1 MSTAFKRV
9 DATVRNNRLQDPRYR
24 AIIDRLVELRN
35 DAGISQR
42 DLAERLGEPRSYVS
56 KAENYER
63 GLDFVQIVDWIR
75 ALGVDER
82 KVVAALVERMPGA
95 QKKRA

>member
-9 DATVRNNRLQDPRYR
+9 DATVRKSRLQDPRYR
-24 AIIDRLVELRN
+24 AIVERLVQLR
-35 DAGISQR
+35 DEVGISQR
-42 DLAERLGEPRSYVS
+42 ELAERLGLPRSYVS

-63 GLDFVQIVDWIR
+63 GLDLVQMVDWLR

-82 KVVAALVERMPGA
+82 KTMNSIVLDIPSSR
-95 QKKRA
+95 KKKG

>member
-9 DATVRNNRLQDPRYR
+9 DATVRNSRLQDPRYR
-24 AIIDRLVELRN
+24 AIIDRFVELR
-35 DAGISQR
+35 DEAGLNQR
-42 DLAERLGEPRSYVS
+42 ELAERLGLPRSYVS

-63 GLDFVQIVDWIR
+63 GLDLVQMVDWLR

-82 KVVAALVERMPGA
+82 KVINLIVLNLPSAR
-95 QKKRA
+95 KKKG

>member
-1 MSTAFKRV
+1 VSTAFKRV

>member
-9 DATVRNNRLQDPRYR
+9 DATVRNSRLQDPRYR
-24 AIIDRLVELRN
+24 AVIDRFVELRGE
-35 DAGISQR
+35 AGLNQR
-42 DLAERLGEPRSYVS
+42 ELAERLGLPRSYVS

-63 GLDFVQIVDWIR
+63 GLDLVQMVDWLR

-82 KVVAALVERMPGA
+82 KVINSIVLSLPSAR
-95 QKKRA
+95 KKKG

>member
-9 DATVRNNRLQDPRYR
+9 DASVRKSRLQDSRYR
-24 AIIDRLVELRN
+24 AIIDRLVELR
-35 DAGISQR
+35 DEVGISQR
-42 DLAERLGEPRSYVS
+42 ELAERLGLPRSYVS

-63 GLDFVQIVDWIR
+63 GLDLVQMVDWLR

-82 KVVAALVERMPGA
+82 KVIGSVVQEMPVAR
-95 QKKRA
+95 KKR

>member
-1 MSTAFKRV
+1 VSTAFKRV

-24 AIIDRLVELRN
+24 AIIDRLVELRAEVGMN
-35 DAGISQR
+35 QR

-56 KAENYER
+56 KAENFER
-63 GLDFVQIVDWIR
+63 GLDFVQIVDWLR

-82 KVVAALVERMPGA
+82 KIIAGMVQRMPTA
-95 QKKRA
+95 RRRKN